1 MKKKNSSYKHLN
13 IDEREQIAYLRAK
26 GDGINE
32 IAKRIGR
39 NKGTV
44 SRELKRNSPTKNKG
58 YYVPCRAQA
67 RSETRMKES
76 HKKKE

>member
-1 MKKKNSSYKHLN
+1 MNKNSSSYKHLN

-32 IAKRIGR
+32 IARLIGR

-44 SRELKRNSPTKNKG
+44 SRELKRNAPKKNKG
-58 YYVPCRAQA
+58 YYVPYRAQV
-67 RSETRMKES
+67 RSEVRMKES
-76 HKKKE
+76 HKKKD